1 MIKKYLN
8 FINEANIED
17 IFDPAYLKKLET
29 EELESLGLISG
40 DTSQISR
47 IGGKIGSD
55 LKKCDELI
63 KMEVEESKKVGREL
77 SVSTESEKLAK
88 QIIESI
94 YGDLLERYQITLNL
108 KLISPVGIKQFIK
121 NKKRQ
126 ESNEE
131 SQMNLQK
138 YKEITDQN
146 LKNEIYR
153 RKIANLII
161 QAKAKGIKSLLDNP
175 IVSEGINKI
184 FPKHGNDILQIWKD
198 TSLNAHKLD
207 LLSDPKKRHKMMELD
222 VMSEGP
228 NESKFLGATYISW
241 KPKEESGGEEEYSEY
256 TGEESEEDMFFMEIE
271 ETPVINSVG
280 VDFSML
286 LHETVKGIFEFLAV
300 PSIPEDEDTAATVR
314 INTGLAD
321 EPEDWK
327 YGPMIARKLEEFVK
341 QNTRIYEIPNLVEEF
356 FRDLLDKDSMP
367 SDKFL
372 SLIKGMLEKTKEARR
387 IVDEMIDNII
397 YDLTPQ
403 SEEEILEPAESE
415 GTEIQKL
422 QSKESNVISQITQ
435 AASNPSKFS
444 VTQLQDLLQ
453 KAAEFEEYEK
463 AAKIRDYLNK

>member
-1 MIKKYLN
+1 MIKKYLH

-17 IFDPAYLKKLET
+17 IFDLSYLKKLEI
-29 EELESLGLISG
+29 EELESLGITPG
-40 DTSQISR
+40 DKSQLNR
-47 IGGKIGSD
+47 IGGSIKKD
-55 LKKCDELI
+55 LERCAELI
-63 KMEVEESKKVGREL
+63 KMEKIESKKSGINL
-77 SVSTESEKLAK
+77 SVSEESEKLANE
-88 QIIESI
+88 IIESI
-94 YGDLLERYQITLNL
+94 YGDLLERYKITLNL
-108 KLISPVGIKQFIK
+108 ELKTPVEIKQFIK
-121 NKKRQ
+121 NKKRE

-138 YKEITDQN
+138 YKEITNEN
-146 LKNEIYR
+146 LKNAIYR

-161 QAKAKGIKSLLDNP
+161 QGKAKGIKSLLDNP

-184 FPKHGNDILQIWKD
+184 FPKHGNEILQIWKN
-198 TSLNAHKLD
+198 TSTNAHILD
-207 LLSDPKKRHKMMELD
+207 LLSDPQMRHKMMELD
-222 VMSEGP
+222 VLSEGP
-228 NESKFLGATYISW
+228 NESKFLGGSYISW
-241 KPKEESGGEEEYSEY
+241 KPKEESDEDKEY
-256 TGEESEEDMFFMEIE
+256 TDYSGEESEEDMFFMEIE
-271 ETPVINSVG
+271 ETPVINAVG

-286 LHETVKGIFEFLAV
+286 LHETVKGLYEFLAV

-314 INTGLAD
+314 MNTGLAD

-341 QNTRIYEIPNLVEEF
+341 QNSRIYEIPNLIEEF
-356 FRDLLDKDSMP
+356 FRDLLDKDVMP
-367 SDKFL
+367 ADKFI
-372 SLIKGMLEKTKEARR
+372 SLIKGMLEKTDDARK

-403 SEEEILEPAESE
+403 SEEEISEPEKSEES
-415 GTEIQKL
+415 EIQKL
-422 QSKESNVISQITQ
+422 QSKESNIMNQIAQ

>member
-1 MIKKYLN
+1 MIKKYLD

-29 EELESLGLISG
+29 EELESLGLVSG

-77 SVSTESEKLAK
+77 SVSIESEKLAN
-88 QIIESI
+88 QIIETI
-94 YGDLLERYQITLNL
+94 YGDLLKRYQITLNL
-108 KLISPVGIKQFIK
+108 KLITPVKIKQFIK
-121 NKKRQ
+121 NKKRE

-184 FPKHGNDILQIWKD
+184 FPKHGNEILQIWKD

-207 LLSDPKKRHKMMELD
+207 LLSDPKIRHKMMELD
-222 VMSEGP
+222 VMAEGP

-241 KPKEESGGEEEYSEY
+241 KPKEESEGEEEYSEY

-271 ETPVINSVG
+271 ETPVINAVG

-314 INTGLAD
+314 MNTGLAD

-327 YGPMIARKLEEFVK
+327 YGPMIARKLEDFVK
-341 QNTRIYEIPNLVEEF
+341 QNSRIYEIPNLVEEF

-372 SLIKGMLEKTKEARR
+372 SLVKGMLEKTEEARR

-403 SEEEILEPAESE
+403 SEEEILEPEESE
-415 GTEIQKL
+415 ESEIQKL
-422 QSKESNVISQITQ
+422 QNKESNIMSQVTQ